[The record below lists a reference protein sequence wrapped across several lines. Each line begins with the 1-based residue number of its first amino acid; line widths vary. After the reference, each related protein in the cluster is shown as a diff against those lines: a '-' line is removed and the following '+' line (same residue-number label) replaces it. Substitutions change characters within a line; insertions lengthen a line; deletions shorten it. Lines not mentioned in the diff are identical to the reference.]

1 MNWFSFHLQDF
12 AFSFLSILFEGVP
25 FLLLGSLISGCVE
38 AFLPPNLLARL
49 LPRNR
54 TAAVFLSGLLG
65 GIFPMCE
72 CGAVVVIRRFIAKG
86 LPVSCAVTYMLAAPI
101 VSPLVAISTFAA
113 FRGQNP
119 WEMTLLRLCV
129 GYIVAVGA
137 GLIVQKLPLS
147 AVLQEKMLENL
158 PERRR
163 ELASAS
169 VGAGGRTGL
178 RVANN
183 SPEEEA
189 SDEWMPA
196 PGVKAKLLRVVQ
208 AATADFLDVA
218 LFFVIGAT
226 IAATFNTA
234 VDQAIIAPV
243 ATSPILAP
251 LTLMGLAGAM
261 ALCSST
267 DAFIAASFIAFPFN
281 AKLAFLVFGP
291 VFDVKLF
298 FLYGLIFRR
307 KFIVA
312 LAIGLFAVIAL
323 ICIRISVLGL

>member
-1 MNWFSFHLQDF
+1 MSWFSFHLQDF

-25 FLLLGSLISGCVE
+25 FLLLGSIISGCVE
-38 AFLPPNLLARL
+38 AFLPPNLLAKL
-49 LPRNR
+49 LPKNR
-54 TAAVFLSGLLG
+54 TAAVLLSGLLG

-113 FRGQNP
+113 FRGQTP
-119 WEMTLLRLCV
+119 WAMTLLRLSV
-129 GYIVAVGA
+129 GYLVAVGA
-137 GLIVQKLPLS
+137 GLIVQRLPLS
-147 AVLQEKMLENL
+147 AVLQPKMIESL

-163 ELASAS
+163 ELA
-169 VGAGGRTGL
+169 GAGVGRGRTGL
-178 RVANN
+178 RVA
-183 SPEEEA
+183 STAPEEISA
-189 SDEWMPA
+189 DDWVPA
-196 PGVKAKLLRVVQ
+196 RGIRTKMLRVIQ
-208 AATADFLDVA
+208 ASTADFLDVA

-234 VDQAIIAPV
+234 VNQAIIAPV
-243 ATSPILAP
+243 ATSPALAT
-251 LTLMGLAGAM
+251 LVLMGLAGAM

-307 KFIVA
+307 KFIVS
-312 LAIGLFAVIAL
+312 LAIGLFVAIAL
-323 ICIRISVLGL
+323 ICIRVSVLGL